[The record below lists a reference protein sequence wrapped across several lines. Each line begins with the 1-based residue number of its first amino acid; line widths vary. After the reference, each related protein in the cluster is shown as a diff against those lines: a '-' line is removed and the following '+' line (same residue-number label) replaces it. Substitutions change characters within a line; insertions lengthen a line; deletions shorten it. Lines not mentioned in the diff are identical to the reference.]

1 MNTIL
6 FSRSVGSSE
15 RFEKWDC
22 SRTVASSKSA
32 GGTRL
37 PRGQEDCSAE
47 GARIEALERR
57 WALGFSGG
65 TAPLGYGPDVAHII
79 VMFRFTQIRLNK
91 VYTDWMTSFI

>member
-32 GGTRL
+32 GGT
-37 PRGQEDCSAE
+37 PKFHG
-47 GARIEALERR
+47 GTRIEAPKARESFKV
-57 WALGFSGG
+57 LGGG
-65 TAPLGYGPDVAHII
+65 VPLPTEGGACGGGCA
-79 VMFRFTQIRLNK
+79 
-91 VYTDWMTSFI
+91 S